1 MVWIMYKNLIRGLG
15 ICMAVVLAGAMV
27 WGTGIQVSA
36 QSNFN
41 SYTYDEWDDS
51 VAAPASYQ
59 PVFSRN
65 GIEIGAGAFNTPQ
78 DLFMDADGHLYVVDT
93 GNNRIVV
100 LDAELNLQ
108 EIMESVR
115 MNGEEIPLTD
125 IEGLYVTEEHVMYA
139 SQTSASRVLVI
150 EDGEVTATIE
160 KPVSSL
166 IAEDFIF
173 APTKIGIDIYGRA
186 YVLSKGC
193 YSGLLQFDVD
203 GSFMGFFG
211 ANKVEV
217 TADVIFNYM
226 WKNLLSD
233 AQRAAMTSIL
243 PIEYSNVDCSRDG
256 FVYTSTVG
264 TQLPKSQIKK
274 LNPLGNNIYYAL
286 GNAEFNFGDEEF
298 SYTKGKVNYPS
309 FMDVKVDEDGF
320 IFAIDL
326 TSGRIFERDQE
337 ANLIGVFGGMGNQ
350 LGTFQTPVAVEV
362 YQGRVYVL
370 DRGKS
375 NITVFEPTE
384 YGALV
389 EEATILYNN
398 GLYDESSAA
407 WQQVLARNAN
417 STLAYN
423 GIGKAYAQAEEY
435 TDALKYLRY
444 SGDKYSYSRSFSKNR
459 LLVIRKYGPFAVIG
473 LVLIVIG
480 VKVAKRAKRRKKDER

>member
-1 MVWIMYKNLIRGLG
+1 MVWSMYKHLIRGLG
-15 ICMAVVLAGAMV
+15 ICMAVVMTGAMV
-27 WGTGIQVSA
+27 WADSLQVSA

-59 PVFSRN
+59 PVISRN
-65 GIEIGAGAFNTPQ
+65 GMEIGAGSFNAPQ
-78 DLFMDADGHLYVVDT
+78 DFFMDADGHLYVADT

-100 LDAELNLQ
+100 LDAELKLQ
-108 EIMESVR
+108 DVMENVLLG
-115 MNGEEIPLTD
+115 GEEIPLTD
-125 IEGLYVTEEHVMYA
+125 IEGLYVTEEHVIYA
-139 SQTSASRVLVI
+139 SQTSAGRVLII
-150 EDGEVTATIE
+150 EDGAVTGTIE
-160 KPVSSL
+160 KPVSNL
-166 IAEDFIF
+166 IGEDFIF

-211 ANKVEV
+211 ANKVEA

-286 GNAEFNFGDEEF
+286 GKAEFNFGDEEF

-350 LGTFQTPVAVEV
+350 LGTFQSPVAVEV
-362 YQGRVYVL
+362 YGGQVYVL
-370 DRGKS
+370 DRLKS
-375 NITVFEPTE
+375 NITIFEPTE

-398 GLYDESSAA
+398 GLYEASSAA
-407 WQQVLARNAN
+407 WRQVLARNAN

-423 GIGKAYAQAEEY
+423 GIGKAYAQGEAY
-435 TDALKYLRY
+435 TEALQYLRY
-444 SGDKYSYSRSFSKNR
+444 SGDKYSYSRSFGKNR
-459 LLVIRKYGPFAVIG
+459 LLVIRKYGPLAILA
-473 LVLIVIG
+473 LVLIVVCLKA
-480 VKVAKRAKRRKKDER
+480 VKMVKRRKKR

>member
-1 MVWIMYKNLIRGLG
+1 MVWSMYRHLIRGVG
-15 ICMAVVLAGAMV
+15 IGMAVIMVCAMV
-27 WGTGIQVSA
+27 WADSLEVSA
-36 QSNFN
+36 RSNFN

-65 GIEIGAGAFNTPQ
+65 GLEIGAGAFNAPQ
-78 DLFMDADGHLYVVDT
+78 DLFMDADGHLYVTDT

-100 LDAELNLQ
+100 LDAALQ
-108 EIMESVR
+108 LQDIMESVR

-139 SQTSASRVLVI
+139 SQTSAGRVLII
-150 EDGEVTATIE
+150 EDGEVTGTIE
-160 KPVSSL
+160 KPVSNL
-166 IAEDFIF
+166 IGDDFVF

-286 GNAEFNFGDEEF
+286 GKEEFNFGDEEF

-309 FMDVKVDEDGF
+309 FMDVKVDENGF

-337 ANLIGVFGGMGNQ
+337 ANLIGVFGGMGSQ
-350 LGTFQTPVAVEV
+350 LGTFQSPVAVEV
-362 YQGRVYVL
+362 YGGQVYVL
-370 DRGKS
+370 DRLKS
-375 NITVFEPTE
+375 NITVFKPTE

-389 EEATILYNN
+389 EEATMLYNN
-398 GLYDESSAA
+398 GLYEESSAA
-407 WQQVLARNAN
+407 WRQVLDRNAN

-423 GIGKAYAQAEEY
+423 GIGKAYAQGEAY
-435 TDALKYLRY
+435 TEALQYLRY
-444 SGDKYSYSRSFSKNR
+444 SGDKYSYSRSFGKNR
-459 LLVIRKYGPFAVIG
+459 LLVIRKYGPVAILG
-473 LVLIVIG
+473 LVGIIVCVRA
-480 VKVAKRAKRRKKDER
+480 VKAVKRRKKR